1 MVSRVRGALVA
12 VLLSLLFPSL
22 SHAQAA
28 PDPRIQITP
37 QQASSFAPA
46 FTAFAEQAHVTVV
59 AEDQPLHLT
68 LTPQAIAGLK
78 LNKEGE
84 ALSTLLPKLAAAYD
98 YDIQPSGKAF
108 LLKKRYTDAAD
119 LPSVTVKECALGL
132 SEMNGYAES
141 FNPHIPLGLP
151 DRSPVI
157 SDLVYSLT
165 PEQLEAMG
173 DIHRGVPVASLMPA
187 QQQEVWQFLLHM
199 YVQRCIA
206 DLPSTVA
213 AINRVAAT
221 DPQFSWR
228 AFVQV
233 DPWLTRYDPQGRER
247 LFGYG
252 TTSANGKSVFITL
265 SKHDQIKVFFDGSIR
280 GPNKNRLRVLPPR

>member
-1 MVSRVRGALVA
+1 MTNKISRVVMAA
-12 VLLSLLFPSL
+12 LLSLAFPGL
-22 SHAQAA
+22 SWAQTVAL
-28 PDPRIQITP
+28 DPLIQITP

-46 FTAFAEQAHVTVV
+46 FTALAQQAHVTVV
-59 AEDQPLHLT
+59 AEDQPLHPT
-68 LTPQAIAGLK
+68 LTPQATAGLR
-78 LNKEGE
+78 LNKDGE
-84 ALSTLLPKLAAAYD
+84 PLSVLLPKLAGAYD
-98 YDIQPSGKAF
+98 YDVQPSGKAF

-132 SEMNGYAES
+132 AELNGYAEN

-165 PEQLEAMG
+165 PEQLAAMG
-173 DIHRGVPVASLMPA
+173 DNKRGVPVASLMPV

-199 YVQRCIA
+199 YVQRSIA
-206 DLPSTVA
+206 DLPSTVG

-228 AFVQV
+228 AVAEV
-233 DPWLTRYDPQGRER
+233 DPWLTRYDPQGNDR
-247 LFGYG
+247 LFGYD
-252 TTSANGKSVFITL
+252 TTRAGGKPVFMTM
-265 SKHDQIKVFFDGSIR
+265 SKPDQIKVDIR
-280 GPNKNRLRVLPPR
+280 EGGG